1 MQTSNKEL
9 ILLVDDDPGNLKRAQ
24 TILGEEFRISATT
37 SGKMALSLLSKV
49 TPDLIL
55 LDVNMPEMNG
65 FETLKKI
72 RELENG
78 SMIPVVFLTGD
89 NDAETETKCFEAGAM
104 DFVGKPV
111 VSQELVSRV
120 KRILE
125 NRQYQNHLEEM
136 VASQVAEMTRMQDEV
151 ITGIANLIESRDGS
165 TGLHVKKSQNYVQI
179 LTKALM
185 DKGMYPDILDHNYE
199 LNTVKASVLHDI

>member
-72 RELENG
+72 REFENG
-78 SMIPVVFLTGD
+78 SMIPVVFLKQKQNVLRQGLWILS
-89 NDAETETKCFEAGAM
+89 G
-104 DFVGKPV
+104 
-111 VSQELVSRV
+111 SRLFP
-120 KRILE
+120 R
-125 NRQYQNHLEEM
+125 Y
-136 VASQVAEMTRMQDEV
+136 
-151 ITGIANLIESRDGS
+151 
-165 TGLHVKKSQNYVQI
+165 
-179 LTKALM
+179 
-185 DKGMYPDILDHNYE
+185 
-199 LNTVKASVLHDI
+199 

>member
-104 DFVGKPV
+104 DCREAVCFPGI
-111 VSQELVSRV
+111 SQPCETNFREQTVP
-120 KRILE
+120 
-125 NRQYQNHLEEM
+125 
-136 VASQVAEMTRMQDEV
+136 
-151 ITGIANLIESRDGS
+151 ESFRRDGRLA
-165 TGLHVKKSQNYVQI
+165 GCGNDAY
-179 LTKALM
+179 A
-185 DKGMYPDILDHNYE
+185 G
-199 LNTVKASVLHDI
+199 

>member
-104 DFVGKPV
+104 DFVGKPF
-111 VSQELVSRV
+111 VSQVLVSRV

-165 TGLHVKKSQNYVQI
+165 LSLIHI
-179 LTKALM
+179 
-185 DKGMYPDILDHNYE
+185 
-199 LNTVKASVLHDI
+199 

>member
-72 RELENG
+72 RELEKNVHLWHIHILLG
-78 SMIPVVFLTGD
+78 YPVD
-89 NDAETETKCFEAGAM
+89 C
-104 DFVGKPV
+104 PV
-111 VSQELVSRV
+111 
-120 KRILE
+120 K
-125 NRQYQNHLEEM
+125 
-136 VASQVAEMTRMQDEV
+136 
-151 ITGIANLIESRDGS
+151 
-165 TGLHVKKSQNYVQI
+165 
-179 LTKALM
+179 
-185 DKGMYPDILDHNYE
+185 
-199 LNTVKASVLHDI
+199 

>member
-104 DFVGKPV
+104 DFVGKPF
-111 VSQELVSRV
+111 VSQVLVSRV

-136 VASQVAEMTRMQDEV
+136 VASQVAEMTRIKDSVFFEMP
-151 ITGIANLIESRDGS
+151 IPT
-165 TGLHVKKSQNYVQI
+165 
-179 LTKALM
+179 
-185 DKGMYPDILDHNYE
+185 PDIDEQEKIGEYFSSLDH
-199 LNTVKASVLHDI
+199 LITLHQRKCNWLKKLKEYMLKNIFQRYK

>member
-78 SMIPVVFLTGD
+78 SMIPVVFLTGEMMLKQKQ
-89 NDAETETKCFEAGAM
+89 NVLRQGLWILS
-104 DFVGKPV
+104 G
-111 VSQELVSRV
+111 SRLFP
-120 KRILE
+120 R
-125 NRQYQNHLEEM
+125 Y
-136 VASQVAEMTRMQDEV
+136 
-151 ITGIANLIESRDGS
+151 
-165 TGLHVKKSQNYVQI
+165 
-179 LTKALM
+179 
-185 DKGMYPDILDHNYE
+185 
-199 LNTVKASVLHDI
+199 

>member
-65 FETLKKI
+65 FITHSLNVW
-72 RELENG
+72 L
-78 SMIPVVFLTGD
+78 LL
-89 NDAETETKCFEAGAM
+89 
-104 DFVGKPV
+104 
-111 VSQELVSRV
+111 SQHPSCL
-120 KRILE
+120 
-125 NRQYQNHLEEM
+125 
-136 VASQVAEMTRMQDEV
+136 
-151 ITGIANLIESRDGS
+151 RDPTSFS
-165 TGLHVKKSQNYVQI
+165 T
-179 LTKALM
+179 
-185 DKGMYPDILDHNYE
+185 
-199 LNTVKASVLHDI
+199 

>member
-72 RELENG
+72 RELEAERAFYDLSNIVG
-78 SMIPVVFLTGD
+78 RSCSLSLSDHIFFLRVCHSGKT
-89 NDAETETKCFEAGAM
+89 FHRI
-104 DFVGKPV
+104 FV
-111 VSQELVSRV
+111 SS
-120 KRILE
+120 
-125 NRQYQNHLEEM
+125 
-136 VASQVAEMTRMQDEV
+136 
-151 ITGIANLIESRDGS
+151 
-165 TGLHVKKSQNYVQI
+165 
-179 LTKALM
+179 
-185 DKGMYPDILDHNYE
+185 
-199 LNTVKASVLHDI
+199 